1 MQVLSRGELINLIQ
15 GSLFAA
21 TEMSEIPTPLWDLAL
36 TVLRLD
42 ELSLK
47 HEDF

>member
-1 MQVLSRGELINLIQ
+1 MQVLSRGELINSIQ
-15 GSLFAA
+15 SLLLAA
-21 TEMSEIPTPLWDLAL
+21 TEMREMPTSLWDLAL